1 MHDSW
6 FDKVRNGQ
14 ACSLLLETLF
24 IHTEC
29 GRDQWDFNTGTAH
42 RPPPPNSFLFCT
54 SHNRKRGVVLRP
66 SLVLPCFLSQP
77 LLAGLKH
84 QPKVSGIPVMND
96 TLVFSPV
103 WELFRANGWE
113 SGTRLQFFLASSSFL
128 FFLSFLLCVVLFC
141 FSRKGFSVYL
151 GLS

>member
-1 MHDSW
+1 MHSSW
-6 FDKVRNGQ
+6 LDKVRNWQ
-14 ACSLLLETLF
+14 ACSLLLEMLFTLSVEG
-24 IHTEC
+24 ISEISIPALHI
-29 GRDQWDFNTGTAH
+29 A
-42 RPPPPNSFLFCT
+42 PPLNSFLLCT

>member
-1 MHDSW
+1 MIVDLTKSGI
-6 FDKVRNGQ
+6 DKHVAFCWRR
-14 ACSLLLETLF
+14 SSFTLNVEG
-24 IHTEC
+24 ISEISIPALHIT
-29 GRDQWDFNTGTAH
+29 
-42 RPPPPNSFLFCT
+42 PPPSSFLLCT
-54 SHNRKRGVVLRP
+54 SHNRKRGVVLRQ
-66 SLVLPCFLSQP
+66 SLILPRFISQP

-84 QPKVSGIPVMND
+84 QRKVSGIPVMNG
-96 TLVFSPV
+96 TLVSSSV